1 MQDVTFDV
9 ECYTNYFLAKFKNHE
24 TGKIV
29 SIQALDDQKL
39 DRKKLLKVMQSYRTI
54 TFNGLNYDLPMISA
68 ALAGYSLA
76 NLKKLSDEIINEGQP
91 SWVTYRKHDLRD
103 YGFNH
108 IDIKE
113 PSAGVMVSLKLYGGR
128 LGAPKLQDLPIEPSQ
143 ILSEQ
148 DAIDIDKYCEND
160 LDTTWMLYKAQQSQ
174 FNLRAQM
181 SEQYS
186 VNLMSKSDA
195 QVAEA
200 VFRHELERQKVRVN
214 KVKLKSD
221 YSFKFNCPSWIQFKS
236 KELNDV
242 LELVKSCEFKLS
254 AAMQPLL
261 PKEINKAFEFNESK
275 YKFGIGG
282 LHSQETKQIC
292 KADDDHELFD
302 IDAASFYPFIILGQ
316 GLYPKHLTPKFL
328 TVYKSIV
335 DRRIEAKR
343 NGDKTT
349 ADSLKITI
357 NGSYGKFGSQYSF
370 LFSPDLLIQTTLTG
384 QLCLLMLIEQV
395 ESAGAK
401 VMSANTDGIVVYAN
415 KKLISDVTAAYSLWE
430 LETGFELEQTNYSAL
445 YSRDVNNYI
454 AVKPNGE
461 IKGKGVFAETSLM
474 KNPSTPIC
482 YEAVKQFLAKG
493 TPITDTIR
501 ACTDVTQFLAVRTV
515 KGGALWRG
523 EYLGKTVRW
532 YYSTDNATI
541 HYKTNGNKVPKSD
554 GAKPLMDLTD
564 TLPSDLDV
572 QWYFNEC
579 KSILET
585 LGLC

>member
-1 MQDVTFDV
+1 MQEVTLDT
-9 ECYTNYFLAKFKNHE
+9 ECYTNYFLAKFKNHT
-24 TGKIV
+24 TGKTV
-29 SIQALDDQKL
+29 SISALNEEKL
-39 DRKKLLKVMQSYRTI
+39 DRRKLLKIMQSYLTI
-54 TFNGLNYDLPMISA
+54 GFNSINYDLPMVSA
-68 ALAGYSLA
+68 AIAGFSLA
-76 NLKKLSDEIINEGQP
+76 NLKRLSDEIIREGQP
-91 SWVTYRKHDLRD
+91 SWITYRKHDLRD

-128 LGAPKLQDLPIEPSQ
+128 LGAPKLQDLPIEPSA

-148 DAIDIDKYCEND
+148 DAKDIDAYCEND
-160 LDTTWMLYKAQQSQ
+160 LDTTWMLYQAQQSQ
-174 FNLRAQM
+174 FTLRTQM

-214 KVKLKSD
+214 KVTLGKN
-221 YSFKFNCPSWIQFKS
+221 YSFKFKCPSWIQFKS
-236 KELNDV
+236 QELNEV

-261 PKEINKAFEFNESK
+261 PREINKAFEFNGAK

-282 LHSQETKQIC
+282 LHSQESKQIC
-292 KADDDHELFD
+292 KADENHVLFD

-316 GLYPKHLTPKFL
+316 GLYPKHLTSRFL
-328 TVYKSIV
+328 DVYKSIV

-401 VMSANTDGIVVYAN
+401 VMSANTDGIVVYAHKDN
-415 KKLISDVTAAYSLWE
+415 VPDITAAYSLWE
-430 LETGFELEQTNYSAL
+430 LETGFELEQTDYVAL
-445 YSRDVNNYI
+445 YSRDVNNYV

-461 IKGKGVFAETSLM
+461 IKGKGAFAETSLM

-482 YEAVKQFLAKG
+482 YHAVKCYLAAG
-493 TPITDTIR
+493 TPIIDTIK
-501 ACTDVTQFLAVRTV
+501 ACNDVTQFLAVRTV
-515 KGGALWRG
+515 KGGAIWR
-523 EYLGKTVRW
+523 EQYLGKTVRW

-541 HYKTNGNKVPKSD
+541 HYKTNGNKVPKSY
-554 GAKPLMDLTD
+554 GSKPMMDLTD
-564 TLPSDLDV
+564 SIPSDLDYD
-572 QWYFNEC
+572 WYLREC
-579 KSILET
+579 KNILET
-585 LGLC
+585 LGC